1 MAALGT
7 AARRSKVDT
16 LAIDE
21 FHLKIDAPHDRLV
34 LQILA
39 SGNPHPS
46 WRRLTW

>member
-7 AARRSKVDT
+7 AARRSEADT

-34 LQILA
+34 ATDFSVGQ
-39 SGNPHPS
+39 STP
-46 WRRLTW
+46 